1 MNTEQKTPIEW
12 FQQLKEPYRSE
23 AINNLSKKMS
33 CYIEYPDSLIQALNC
48 SFAFA
53 DSNEGNNYWW
63 EILRSIKAGKT
74 TYLETELKPQDM
86 ISGEWYVIESVYN
99 WIIKFKEII
108 GSHVYVYNS
117 KSLNSKVES
126 IYGESN
132 HCNKN
137 NITLIRP
144 ATRKEV
150 LEHFPDEFKDE
161 KKEQKMKIL
170 VEAQGDVKYISADD
184 FIKIN
189 KLFETISKKYSID
202 IEINN
207 FKVDANSKAEEKKE
221 VESEYIYFWTDGVYH
236 YPTKDID
243 LAIENARPES
253 LVYRAT
259 PIGTKQTKSILEPIK
274 TKQ

>member
-53 DSNEGNNYWW
+53 DSNEGKYNYWW
-63 EILRSIKAGKT
+63 EILRSIKAGET
-74 TYLETELKPQDM
+74 TYLETETELKPQDM

-144 ATRKEV
+144 ATREEV

-161 KKEQKMKIL
+161 KKE
-170 VEAQGDVKYISADD
+170 
-184 FIKIN
+184 
-189 KLFETISKKYSID
+189 
-202 IEINN
+202 
-207 FKVDANSKAEEKKE
+207 
-221 VESEYIYFWTDGVYH
+221 VESELKEGEVYFYSKNDVWMT
-236 YPTKDID
+236 TISLQNAID
-243 LAIENARPES
+243 LADSGIYI
-253 LVYRAT
+253 YRAT

-274 TKQ
+274 TK